1 MILPNVSFCNINHG
15 ESLMER
21 ENFKASAQYND
32 WKGTA
37 AADDADQDDFSDYLR
52 NIGKLAGHEIV
63 VGISF
68 YSAPNFAHVNAFISD
83 GGEGL
88 RRITVPIGVAEF
100 FEKFKRFSI
109 YISRDGRFDGEE
121 IEFENEDDE

>member
-1 MILPNVSFCNINHG
+1 
-15 ESLMER
+15 MER

-37 AADDADQDDFSDYLR
+37 AADDADDDDFSDYLR
-52 NIGKLAGHEIV
+52 GIGKLARNEVV

-68 YSAPNFAHVNAFISD
+68 YSAPNFTHVNAFISD
-83 GGEGL
+83 GGESL
-88 RRITVPIGVAEF
+88 RRIRVPIGVAEF

-109 YISRDGRFDGEE
+109 YISRDGRFDGKE
-121 IEFENEDDE
+121 IEFENDDDE

>member
-1 MILPNVSFCNINHG
+1 MD
-15 ESLMER
+15 R

-37 AADDADQDDFSDYLR
+37 AADDADQNDFSDYLQS
-52 NIGKLAGHEIV
+52 IGKLADHEIV

-83 GGEGL
+83 GAECL
-88 RRITVPIGVAEF
+88 RRITVPIGIAEF

-109 YISRDGRFDGEE
+109 YISRDGRFDGKE
-121 IEFENEDDE
+121 IEFENNDNE